1 MAIYKRMYLKFKL
14 QLNNVYTYSNLMKR
28 IVKDISFNYYIYFH
42 ILVYIIYIIQSY
54 IRKANVKIKRN
65 YTLLLYKYSSSFAL
79 LNPVGKLKLIRLFDK
94 NIL

>member
-42 ILVYIIYIIQSY
+42 ILVYIIYIIGSY
-54 IRKANVKIKRN
+54 IKVRFIVVFTI
-65 YTLLLYKYSSSFAL
+65 
-79 LNPVGKLKLIRLFDK
+79 
-94 NIL
+94 

>member
-42 ILVYIIYIIQSY
+42 ILVYIIYIIGSCVSHLS
-54 IRKANVKIKRN
+54 I
-65 YTLLLYKYSSSFAL
+65 LLIVRYLREKE
-79 LNPVGKLKLIRLFDK
+79 R
-94 NIL
+94 